1 VLLVLL
7 GTAGAAA
14 AQVVMLRPSPGPE
27 LVQGPQLA
35 GERVVW
41 SQQLC
46 LKGCDIVSASET
58 EAVYSI
64 RSADGD
70 GRVRRLFRART
81 SGAFSGPNFG
91 FDVFSFLASEQAL
104 ATLHVT
110 LSGDELE
117 GESGRIAVRAGAPGT
132 RRALLASCSA
142 PFFTGAAPGAL
153 DGSRLAYDPD
163 PCDDFPRLVVRDLT
177 TGETVALPEPAGGL
191 PLRLRGRFVAWIA
204 GSGAEARL
212 VVHDLT
218 AGATAYSAPAV
229 DVLALD
235 LDADGTV
242 AAVSGRPGRPCSTGR
257 LRRHSVAAPAGE
269 DLGVPVCATG
279 VGIEG
284 GQILYLGWDGFF
296 RTLRA
301 VGPDGGPRD
310 LVRFGRVRPGAFD
323 VDGEWF
329 AWAARDCG
337 GGEAIF
343 TARLADAP
351 LDAGSINCRARFR
364 SGVVP
369 VRRGIATVRLRCPR
383 GCGGEL
389 SLRHMGR
396 RDFSLW
402 RGETEV
408 RVRLRPDARARL
420 ERRGSLEALAKI
432 VTFNRAGD
440 RSARGRAVTLV
451 AR

>member
-1 VLLVLL
+1 VLL
-7 GTAGAAA
+7 AALSVA
-14 AQVVMLRPSPGPE
+14 APATAQVVTLRPSPGPE
-27 LVQGPQLA
+27 LTQGPQLA

-46 LKGCDIVSASET
+46 LRGCDIVAPSET
-58 EAVYSI
+58 DGVYSI

-91 FDVFSFLASEQAL
+91 YDRYSFLASETAL

-117 GESGRIAVRAGAPGT
+117 GESGRVAVRAGAPGA
-132 RRALLASCSA
+132 RRPLLVNCSA
-142 PFFTGAAPGAL
+142 PFFTGAAPVAL
-153 DGSRLAYDPD
+153 DGGRLAYDPD
-163 PCDDFPRLVVRDLT
+163 PCDDAPRLVVRDLA
-177 TGETVALPEPAGGL
+177 TGETVPLPEPAGGVL
-191 PLRLRGRFVAWIA
+191 LNLRGRFVAWIA
-204 GSGAEARL
+204 GAGEEARL
-212 VVHDLT
+212 VVHDLM
-218 AGATAYSAPAV
+218 AGAMAYSAPAV

-242 AAVSGRPGRPCSTGR
+242 AAVSGRPNRPCSTGR
-257 LRRHSVAAPAGE
+257 LVRYSVAAPAAT
-269 DLGVPVCATG
+269 DLGPACATG
-279 VGIEG
+279 VSIDG
-284 GQILYLGWDGFF
+284 GRIVHLGREGFF

-301 VGPDGGPRD
+301 VGSDGTVRD
-310 LVRFGRVRPGAFD
+310 LVRFGRVRPGNFD
-323 VDGEWF
+323 FFGERL

-369 VRRGIATVRLRCPR
+369 VRRGIATVRLLCPR

-389 SLRHMGR
+389 SLRHMGW
-396 RDFSLW
+396 RDFSLL
-402 RGETEV
+402 RGETDV
-408 RVRLRPDARARL
+408 RVRLRRDARARL

-440 RSARGRAVTLV
+440 RSARARAVTLV

>member
-1 VLLVLL
+1 VLLVGLC
-7 GTAGAAA
+7 GAAPAA
-14 AQVVMLRPSPGPE
+14 AQVVTLRPSPGPE
-27 LVQGPQLA
+27 LAQGPQLA
-35 GERVVW
+35 GQRVVW
-41 SQQLC
+41 SQTRC
-46 LKGCDIVSASET
+46 LTGCDIDSPSET
-58 EAVYSI
+58 EAAYEV
-64 RSADGD
+64 RSAGGD
-70 GRVRRLFRART
+70 GSRRRLFRART

-110 LSGDELE
+110 LRGDELE

-132 RRALLASCSA
+132 RRALLVNCTA

-163 PCDDFPRLVVRDLT
+163 PCDDIPRLVVRDLA
-177 TGETVALPEPAGGL
+177 TGELVALPEPAGGL
-191 PLRLRGRFVAWIA
+191 PLRLRDRFVAWIA
-204 GSGAEARL
+204 GSGGEARL
-212 VVHDLT
+212 VVHDLM

-229 DVLALD
+229 DVLAFD

-242 AAVSGRPGRPCSTGR
+242 AAVTGRPNRPCSTGR
-257 LRRHSVAAPAGE
+257 LLRYSVAAPVAT
-269 DLGVPVCATG
+269 DLGPACATG
-279 VGIEG
+279 VSVDG
-284 GQILYLGWDGFF
+284 GRIVHLGWEGVS

-301 VGPDGGPRD
+301 VGSDGTARD

-323 VDGEWF
+323 FLGERLT
-329 AWAARDCG
+329 WAARDCG

-343 TARLADAP
+343 MGRLTDAP
-351 LDAGSINCRARFR
+351 IDAGSINCRARFR
-364 SGVVP
+364 SGTVP

-383 GCGGEL
+383 GCAGEL

-396 RDFSLW
+396 RDFSLL

-408 RVRLRPDARARL
+408 RVRLRRDARARL

-440 RSARGRAVTLV
+440 RSARARAVKLV

>member
-1 VLLVLL
+1 VLLVVL
-7 GTAGAAA
+7 GTAGTAA
-14 AQVVMLRPSPGPE
+14 AQVVTLRPSPGPE
-27 LVQGPQLA
+27 LTQGPQLA
-35 GERVVW
+35 GDRVVW
-41 SQQLC
+41 SQTLC
-46 LKGCDIVSASET
+46 LTGCDIDSPSET
-58 EAVYSI
+58 EAAYEI
-64 RSADGD
+64 RSVRGD
-70 GRVRRLFRART
+70 GSRRRLFRART

-132 RRALLASCSA
+132 RRALLVNCSA

-163 PCDDFPRLVVRDLT
+163 PCDDLPRLVVRNLA
-177 TGETVALPEPAGGL
+177 TGETVAPPEPAGGL
-191 PLRLRGRFVAWIA
+191 LLRLRGRFVAWIA

-212 VVHDLT
+212 VVHDLM

-242 AAVSGRPGRPCSTGR
+242 AAVSGRPSRPCSTGR
-257 LRRHSVAAPAGE
+257 LLRYSVAAPVAT
-269 DLGVPVCATG
+269 DLGPACATAVAINAG
-279 VGIEG
+279 SIV
-284 GQILYLGWDGFF
+284 YLGWERFL
-296 RTLRA
+296 RTLTA
-301 VGPDGGPRD
+301 VGPDGGARD

-323 VDGEWF
+323 FDGERL
-329 AWAARDCG
+329 AWSARDCG

-343 TARLADAP
+343 MGRLADAP
-351 LDAGSINCRARFR
+351 LDAGSINCRARFG
-364 SGVVP
+364 SGVAP

-396 RDFSLW
+396 RDFSLL
-402 RGETEV
+402 RGETDV
-408 RVRLRPDARARL
+408 RVRLRRDARARL
-420 ERRGSLEALAKI
+420 ERRGSLGALAKI

-440 RSARGRAVTLV
+440 RSARARAVTLV